1 MRKKVISILGILLLI
16 GIITSAIIYL
26 QPKKFKLDEKY
37 YNEGKFLDV
46 SGSEL
51 ANMVENKESF
61 ILFEYNYFCAFRVP
75 CEDIFKEAFKDL
87 KIDVNQIS
95 YDEFKETKLH
105 EKVKYAP
112 SIILVKKGRVVK
124 YLDASKD
131 EDKVRYQDTLE
142 FKNWIK
148 EYIEVGA

>member
-1 MRKKVISILGILLLI
+1 MRKKLILGLSVLVLI
-16 GIITSAIIYL
+16 GIVIGTVIYL
-26 QPKKFKLDEKY
+26 QPKKFKLNEKY
-37 YNEGKFLDV
+37 YNEGNFIDV
-46 SGSEL
+46 SNSEL
-51 ANMVENKESF
+51 TDMLENKESF

-95 YDEFKETKLH
+95 YDEFKSTKLH

-112 SIILVKKGRVVK
+112 SIILVRKGKVVK

-131 EDKVRYQDTLE
+131 EDKIRYQDTLE
-142 FKNWIK
+142 FKKWIK